1 MQILH
6 LQVKYYWWTKREHR
20 GKPVAKVL
28 SRVVQA
34 GRKIPPL
41 QFAPIIPRWNKK
53 KMVQVNWLEW
63 IVLRCGQNWYRW
75 KYKKEHRGGRG
86 GWREGRR
93 LIGEKET
100 FPEKAIKLIDDFP
113 WGMFPQVCSVCMC
126 LFECVCVC
134 VCVCLV
140 VTVQLRNAILGPR
153 TSAIKQLERV
163 K

>member
-1 MQILH
+1 MSTADRLFCN
-6 LQVKYYWWTKREHR
+6 LGVLCSVLVANVASGLK
-20 GKPVAKVL
+20 KPWGA
-28 SRVVQA
+28 
-34 GRKIPPL
+34 
-41 QFAPIIPRWNKK
+41 APIIPRWNKK

-113 WGMFPQVCSVCMC
+113 WGMFPQVCCKQWLWRRQQIYVNYILNLINNYKLHVWCYYWCPCMGGK
-126 LFECVCVC
+126 L
-134 VCVCLV
+134 
-140 VTVQLRNAILGPR
+140 IL
-153 TSAIKQLERV
+153 I
-163 K
+163 